1 VDLGV
6 VPIQRW
12 RPDTAEETAAVAAM
26 WGGVAVKR

>member
-1 VDLGV
+1 V

-12 RPDTAEETAAVAAM
+12 RPDTQEEAAAVAAM